1 MSVVKNAKKAGKR
14 SLALILSLSVL
25 LCGLSSLSVT
35 AKENDKDFTRLYDYD
50 ELAKRYLSENEEA
63 QSEYPNGA
71 FMFPLSSS
79 QLKQDEFYAV
89 DVFREGGTKGEA
101 SITVKSVDL
110 TACYGVDYEIFLDN
124 KSSST
129 PVDGEAN
136 PYYDM
141 EEYSFIATHTQS
153 ERIYPSN
160 NDENTQQVR
169 KNASK
174 YNDYLLNEVMPT
186 SSEFTL
192 NFADGEKSKTVYIQ
206 THQKDEV
213 TANLEFTLNLC
224 NPTGGSIGAQTSC
237 AFTILEDREIPPTYL
252 ELVDTSVNPNSDEAY
267 VTVKRTGNMGTTG
280 TFSIRTESATAKAGQ
295 SYKAVQMPLE
305 FTPGM
310 SEIKIP
316 VTMLDG
322 AKNGTYFNVC
332 LDDITVADSKSQT
345 GKVNITDMATAE
357 ERHLTTLTASEEYV
371 SSSMVDTNTGTRGV
385 QIIDASQFD
394 VATATDRGTGSQN
407 HAYKA
412 DGADM
417 KLEYDNNW
425 SSKNNCVSARS
436 REKINFTGVDSI
448 TIAIDNFGGSTASDD
463 QLFYVADTDKF
474 QSNTSNYDWVHE
486 LGGIGGCWNM
496 TNIGD
501 SFIQRTA
508 NLDQN
513 QVKGAHYLYLALH
526 KGAVV
531 GYAGYKVYNRGAE
544 NLNHNAV
551 MTDCGDDIFIAWN
564 KCMIASRS
572 NNRDL
577 LNSVGIATIFYNKES
592 GKFHDYRVIS
602 DKSKKQLYMM
612 PKVVYNSESDS
623 VQMFYQSM
631 NMEKVTLDT
640 TIEELQ
646 SMPTALLT
654 STYSAETGKW
664 SAGEALSINGK
675 YLKYFDAVSYGDET
689 LLSYVA
695 SDTYGFTLD
704 SIDEFEVESNFDS
717 SQFETNNSLY
727 IQSFKMDN
735 GKMTSSN
742 PMRLTKDGY
751 VTANPRFININTQ
764 GVENTLLF
772 YKCNGAYAY
781 QNITNI
787 FTNGL
792 YSDADGYSQISN
804 SYVEPN
810 FISEKDDYTT
820 NDDFSVFTNG
830 SGDIYALWTTT
841 ESNQQQIWAR
851 QFVFNRFDKVTEVG
865 KLDSDGV
872 LMYDENS
879 NPITEKLDN
888 PIYLLN
894 GYWGGKTYLTENG
907 IYGSKNAGLY
917 KGNFSAVVLENGD
930 LLTAFNAFDRKIT
943 DEGCTYVNNMFV
955 VSEYNTDSEYH
966 MPEAIDAIEFGND
979 YPTGGETVN
988 VTCHAENLGI
998 KSGRNVTVTLY
1009 VNGKAYD
1016 STKES
1021 VWLSAEAKAFDFYY
1035 TLPDDKKAD
1044 EVSMYFTVTEN
1055 GEEKLVSDSFSFKQG
1070 ADLDITS
1077 LTLSEINLINDD
1089 NDNTKFFV
1097 RATVQNKGNEDYS
1110 GGDYVRLVDYDVEE
1124 MCKAMEDGY
1133 KAKNP
1138 IYTSF
1143 GREKINSIKIGNTAE
1158 VCFISDDIP
1167 SQVFEKTGTDTA
1179 YLECLISD
1187 KNEKNWKTRNSEED
1201 INVISEFYP
1210 GLTSKPV
1217 PEKVQSLSIDDVAV
1231 KVDES
1236 KKLDKTVQPVASQ
1249 INSKITYTSSDESIA
1264 TVDNFGVVT
1273 GHKEGKVIVTATV
1286 NGITDTANVI
1296 VDNSAVTPT
1305 KPTDP
1310 TVPNPSDSVTSET
1323 TPTDSAGNGTQIN
1336 NNSDAVQTGGI
1347 ILTAILFALIISAA
1361 VVIYMKKQRNKF

>member
-1 MSVVKNAKKAGKR
+1 M
-14 SLALILSLSVL
+14 
-25 LCGLSSLSVT
+25 
-35 AKENDKDFTRLYDYD
+35 
-50 ELAKRYLSENEEA
+50 
-63 QSEYPNGA
+63 
-71 FMFPLSSS
+71 
-79 QLKQDEFYAV
+79 
-89 DVFREGGTKGEA
+89 
-101 SITVKSVDL
+101 
-110 TACYGVDYEIFLDN
+110 
-124 KSSST
+124 
-129 PVDGEAN
+129 
-136 PYYDM
+136 
-141 EEYSFIATHTQS
+141 
-153 ERIYPSN
+153 
-160 NDENTQQVR
+160 
-169 KNASK
+169 
-174 YNDYLLNEVMPT
+174 
-186 SSEFTL
+186 
-192 NFADGEKSKTVYIQ
+192 
-206 THQKDEV
+206 
-213 TANLEFTLNLC
+213 
-224 NPTGGSIGAQTSC
+224 
-237 AFTILEDREIPPTYL
+237 
-252 ELVDTSVNPNSDEAY
+252 
-267 VTVKRTGNMGTTG
+267 
-280 TFSIRTESATAKAGQ
+280 
-295 SYKAVQMPLE
+295 
-305 FTPGM
+305 
-310 SEIKIP
+310 
-316 VTMLDG
+316 
-322 AKNGTYFNVC
+322 
-332 LDDITVADSKSQT
+332 
-345 GKVNITDMATAE
+345 
-357 ERHLTTLTASEEYV
+357 
-371 SSSMVDTNTGTRGV
+371 
-385 QIIDASQFD
+385 
-394 VATATDRGTGSQN
+394 
-407 HAYKA
+407 
-412 DGADM
+412 
-417 KLEYDNNW
+417 
-425 SSKNNCVSARS
+425 
-436 REKINFTGVDSI
+436 
-448 TIAIDNFGGSTASDD
+448 
-463 QLFYVADTDKF
+463 
-474 QSNTSNYDWVHE
+474 
-486 LGGIGGCWNM
+486 
-496 TNIGD
+496 
-501 SFIQRTA
+501 
-508 NLDQN
+508 
-513 QVKGAHYLYLALH
+513 
-526 KGAVV
+526 
-531 GYAGYKVYNRGAE
+531 
-544 NLNHNAV
+544 
-551 MTDCGDDIFIAWN
+551 
-564 KCMIASRS
+564 
-572 NNRDL
+572 
-577 LNSVGIATIFYNKES
+577 
-592 GKFHDYRVIS
+592 
-602 DKSKKQLYMM
+602 
-612 PKVVYNSESDS
+612 
-623 VQMFYQSM
+623 
-631 NMEKVTLDT
+631 
-640 TIEELQ
+640 
-646 SMPTALLT
+646 
-654 STYSAETGKW
+654 
-664 SAGEALSINGK
+664 
-675 YLKYFDAVSYGDET
+675 
-689 LLSYVA
+689 LSYVA

-704 SIDEFEVESNFDS
+704 SIDKFEVESDFDS

-727 IQSFKMDN
+727 IRSFKMDN
-735 GKMTSSN
+735 GKMISSN

-764 GVENTLLF
+764 SVENTLLF

-781 QNITNI
+781 QNINNI

-792 YSDADGYSQISN
+792 YSDADGYSQISD
-804 SYVEPN
+804 SYVDPN

-851 QFVFNRFDKVTEVG
+851 QFVFNSFDKVTEVG
-865 KLDSDGV
+865 KLDFNGV

-894 GYWGGKTYLTENG
+894 GYWVGKTYLTENG

-955 VSEYNTDSEYH
+955 VSEYH

-1077 LTLSEINLINDD
+1077 LTLSEIDLITDD
-1089 NDNTKFFV
+1089 NDDAKFFV
-1097 RATVQNKGNEDYS
+1097 RATVQNKGNEDYL

-1167 SQVFEKTGTDTA
+1167 SRVFEKTGTDTA

-1187 KNEKNWKTRNSEED
+1187 KNEKDWKTCNSEED

-1273 GHKEGKVIVTATV
+1273 GHKEGKVVITAAV

-1305 KPTDP
+1305 KPTNP
-1310 TVPNPSDSVTSET
+1310 TVPNPSESATSET
-1323 TPTDSAGNGTQIN
+1323 TPTDSSDNGTQIN
-1336 NNSDAVQTGGI
+1336 NNADAVQTGGI
-1347 ILTAILFALIISAA
+1347 ILTAILFALIFSAA
-1361 VVIYMKKQRNKF
+1361 VVIYMKKRRNKI